1 MCRNETGNMEFLA
14 MVNSFGKIAAPVIG
28 LALAGCMVP
37 PPAPYVPAS
46 YGPQAGTWGGVYR
59 PAATYRQLAP
69 PVAQQTPGQTFEPEP
84 VPAPDEQPVD
94 PSCGWWRL
102 CNLWSGS

>member
-1 MCRNETGNMEFLA
+1 MEFKE
-14 MVNSFGKIAAPVIG
+14 MVFNLSKMSALVVG
-28 LALAGCMVP
+28 LALALSACAAEP
-37 PPAPYVPAS
+37 PSARYVPAS
-46 YGPQAGTWGGVYR
+46 YGPQVDTWDGVYR
-59 PAATYRQLAP
+59 PAATYRQAAP
-69 PVAQQTPGQTFEPEP
+69 PVVQHTPERPFEPEP